1 LLFGGLNC
9 GAVVE
14 VWEFWR
20 VLVTWRAISL
30 DGCSNRDFWQTWL
43 GGAG

>member
-1 LLFGGLNC
+1 VREREGKEKTVGFFKLLFGGLNC

-20 VLVTWRAISL
+20 VLVT
-30 DGCSNRDFWQTWL
+30 
-43 GGAG
+43 